1 MKKLI
6 CFVLSFLIFTT
17 TNAREDKLD
26 GSLFNESAKCK
37 CQNGNI
43 EEKQKKN
50 CFNHLSVGV
59 SLGTTGIGIDAAMPI
74 CDYVQVRAGVDF
86 MPNIKLSTDLDIDVP
101 NVPQYEI
108 PENIEVEG
116 KIGFTNGKILF
127 DVYPF
132 KKSSFHVTAG
142 AYFGS
147 SKVIKAYNKEEGI
160 LKDVANFNNDVEQ
173 GLYPGQDKIGVMLG
187 DYLLEPDDDGNVN
200 AYIKTAGF
208 KPYLG
213 IGFGR
218 AVPKKRISCMFDL
231 GVQFWG
237 TPKIYCNGQR
247 LTESDVDGEDGGVI
261 EVISKVKIY
270 PVINFRLCGRI
281 L

>member
-1 MKKLI
+1 MRKFI
-6 CFVLSFLIFTT
+6 CLALSFFILTAA
-17 TNAREDKLD
+17 NAREKN
-26 GSLFNESAKCK
+26 SEENTFNKNLRCK
-37 CQNGNI
+37 CPNKNV
-43 EEKQKKN
+43 EEKSRKN
-50 CFNHLSVGV
+50 CFNHLSVGI

-86 MPNIKLSTDLDIDVP
+86 MPNIKANTDLDIDVP
-101 NVPQYEI
+101 NVPGYTI
-108 PENIEVEG
+108 PESIEVEG
-116 KIGFTNGKILF
+116 KVGFTNGKILF

-147 SKVIKAYNKEEGI
+147 SKVIKAYNKEDGI
-160 LKDVANFNNDVEQ
+160 LQDVANFNNDVEQ
-173 GLYPGQDKIGVMLG
+173 GLYPGQEKIGVVLG

-200 AYIKTAGF
+200 AHIKTAAF

-218 AVPKKRISCMFDL
+218 AVPKNRISCMFDL

-237 TPKIYCNGQR
+237 TPKVYCNDHR
-247 LTESDVDGEDGGVI
+247 LTEKDVDGDDGGI
-261 EVISKVKIY
+261 MKVISKVTVY